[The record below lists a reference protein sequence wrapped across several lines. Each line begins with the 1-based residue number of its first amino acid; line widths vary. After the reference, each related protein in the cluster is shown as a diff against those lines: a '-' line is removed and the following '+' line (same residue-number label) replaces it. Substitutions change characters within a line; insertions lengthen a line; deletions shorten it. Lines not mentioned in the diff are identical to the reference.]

1 MQMQLTKRVYLLYFG
16 SYLVIQIGNKCDLN
30 VDHSALHVII
40 INNLNNLLLK
50 IGLKGGF
57 CSTKSRCPN
66 GRPRSALRVPSLCS
80 TVLLCNL

>member
-16 SYLVIQIGNKCDLN
+16 SYLVIPIGYKCDLN

-50 IGLKGGF
+50 IG
-57 CSTKSRCPN
+57 KS
-66 GRPRSALRVPSLCS
+66 V
-80 TVLLCNL
+80 